1 MKTIGLASD
10 HAGFELKEFV
20 KSWLESKNYTTI
32 DFGTHSTDSCDY
44 PDYGHLVAFGVESG
58 QCDSAVAICGSG
70 EGISMTVNKHQS
82 IRGALCWKPE
92 IAHMAR
98 QHNDANILILPGRFM
113 TKEEAVPIL
122 EEFFSTKFDGGRH
135 LRRIKKIPLIPVEIK

>member
-20 KSWLESKNYTTI
+20 KSWLKDKGYTTI

-58 QCDSAVAICGSG
+58 QCDLAVAICGSG
-70 EGISMTVNKHQS
+70 EGIGMTVNKHQS
-82 IRGALCWKPE
+82 IRGAICWKPE
-92 IAHMAR
+92 IAHLAR
-98 QHNDANILILPGRFM
+98 QHNNANVLILPGRFM
-113 TKEEAVPIL
+113 TKEEAVPVL
-122 EEFFSTKFDGGRH
+122 EEFFSTEFDGGRH
-135 LRRIKKIPLIPVEIK
+135 LRRIKKIPLIPIEIK